1 MTQCWQGWQ
10 LKQVI
15 AIGDGC
21 GVLTGGGCGVLIGDG
36 CGVLVTVC

>member
-15 AIGDGC
+15 AI
-21 GVLTGGGCGVLIGDG
+21 GGGCGVLIGDG